1 VHPCKQPEQIKE
13 DINMPKKRLKT
24 IAAEH
29 EVQVDEIVEL
39 VETKLPE
46 HTITGTGYARWIN
59 EEGQELLAEA
69 VDIPE
74 LMPKRYRGIVHSKAP
89 NRSYIY
95 VYIHEIKKKV
105 PMVIA
110 RKFEDWLTKGKNVN
124 VEAIEDERGT
134 SYRYVR

>member
-1 VHPCKQPEQIKE
+1 
-13 DINMPKKRLKT
+13 MPKKRLKT

-29 EVQVDEIVEL
+29 DVELDYIVEL

-46 HTITGTGYARWIN
+46 HTVTGTGYARWIN
-59 EEGQELLAEA
+59 EEGQELLSEA

-74 LMPKRYRGIVHSKAP
+74 LMPKRYRGVVHSKAP
-89 NRSYIY
+89 NRSYVY
-95 VYIHEIKKKV
+95 VYIREIQKKV

-110 RKFEDWLTKGKNVN
+110 RRYEDWLTQGKQVD
-124 VEAIEDERGT
+124 VEAIEYETGT

>member
-1 VHPCKQPEQIKE
+1 
-13 DINMPKKRLKT
+13 MPKKRLKT

-29 EVQVDEIVEL
+29 DVELDYIVEL

-46 HTITGTGYARWIN
+46 HTVTGTGYARWIN
-59 EEGQELLAEA
+59 EEGQELLSEA

-74 LMPKRYRGIVHSKAP
+74 LMPKRYRGVVHSKAP
-89 NRSYIY
+89 NRSYVY
-95 VYIHEIKKKV
+95 VYIREIQKKV

-110 RKFEDWLTKGKNVN
+110 RRYEDWLIQGKQVD
-124 VEAIEDERGT
+124 VEAIEDETGT

>member
-1 VHPCKQPEQIKE
+1 
-13 DINMPKKRLKT
+13 MPKKRLKT
-24 IAAEH
+24 IAQEH
-29 EVQVDEIVEL
+29 NIDVDKIVEL
-39 VETKLPE
+39 VDSKLPV

-69 VDIPE
+69 IDIPE

-89 NRSYIY
+89 NRSYVY
-95 VYIHEIKKKV
+95 VYIHEIQKKV

-110 RKFEDWLTKGKNVN
+110 RKFEDWLTKGKQVK
-124 VEAIEDERGT
+124 VEAIEDDKGT

>member
-1 VHPCKQPEQIKE
+1 
-13 DINMPKKRLKT
+13 MPKKRLKT
-24 IAAEH
+24 IAEEH
-29 EVQVDEIVEL
+29 EVELDYIVDL
-39 VETKLPE
+39 VEAKLPV

-59 EEGQELLAEA
+59 EEGQELLTQA
-69 VDIPE
+69 VDVPE

-89 NRSYIY
+89 NRSYVY
-95 VYIHEIKKKV
+95 VYIHEIQKKV

-110 RKFEDWLTKGKNVN
+110 RKFEDWLTKGKQVN

>member
-1 VHPCKQPEQIKE
+1 
-13 DINMPKKRLKT
+13 M
-24 IAAEH
+24 
-29 EVQVDEIVEL
+29 VDS
-39 VETKLPE
+39 KLPV

-89 NRSYIY
+89 NRSYVY
-95 VYIHEIKKKV
+95 VYIHEIQKKV

-110 RKFEDWLTKGKNVN
+110 RKFEDWLTKGKQVN
-124 VEAIEDERGT
+124 VEAIEDEKGT

>member
-1 VHPCKQPEQIKE
+1 
-13 DINMPKKRLKT
+13 MPKKRLKT

-89 NRSYIY
+89 NRSYVY

>member
-1 VHPCKQPEQIKE
+1 
-13 DINMPKKRLKT
+13 MPKKRLKT

-29 EVQVDEIVEL
+29 DVELDYIVGL

-46 HTITGTGYARWIN
+46 HTVTGTGYARWIN

-74 LMPKRYRGIVHSKAP
+74 LMPKRYRGVVHSKAP
-89 NRSYIY
+89 NRSYVY
-95 VYIHEIKKKV
+95 VYIREIQKKV

-110 RKFEDWLTKGKNVN
+110 RRYEDWLTQGKQVD
-124 VEAIEDERGT
+124 VEAIEDETGT

>member
-1 VHPCKQPEQIKE
+1 
-13 DINMPKKRLKT
+13 MPKKRLKT

-59 EEGQELLAEA
+59 EEGQELLAQA
-69 VDIPE
+69 VDVPE
-74 LMPKRYRGIVHSKAP
+74 LTPKRYRGIVHSKAP
-89 NRSYIY
+89 NRSYVY
-95 VYIHEIKKKV
+95 VYIHEIQKKV

-110 RKFEDWLTKGKNVN
+110 RKFEDWLTKGKQVS
-124 VEAIEDERGT
+124 VEAIQDDKGT

>member
-1 VHPCKQPEQIKE
+1 
-13 DINMPKKRLKT
+13 MPKKRLKT

-29 EVQVDEIVEL
+29 ELQVDEIVEL

>member
-1 VHPCKQPEQIKE
+1 
-13 DINMPKKRLKT
+13 MPKKRLKT

-29 EVQVDEIVEL
+29 ELQVDEIVEL

-59 EEGQELLAEA
+59 EEGQKLLAEA

-74 LMPKRYRGIVHSKAP
+74 LMPKRYRGVVHSKAP
-89 NRSYIY
+89 NRSYVY
-95 VYIHEIKKKV
+95 VYIREIQKKV

-110 RKFEDWLTKGKNVN
+110 RRYEDWLTPGKQVN
-124 VEAIEDERGT
+124 VEAIEDEKGT

>member
-1 VHPCKQPEQIKE
+1 
-13 DINMPKKRLKT
+13 MPKKRLKT

-29 EVQVDEIVEL
+29 DVELDYIAEL
-39 VETKLPE
+39 VEKKLPE
-46 HTITGTGYARWIN
+46 HTVTGTGYARWIN

-74 LMPKRYRGIVHSKAP
+74 LMPKRYRGVVHSKAP
-89 NRSYIY
+89 NRSYVY
-95 VYIHEIKKKV
+95 VYIREIQKKV

-110 RKFEDWLTKGKNVN
+110 RRYEDWLTQGKQVD
-124 VEAIEDERGT
+124 VEAIEDEAGT

>member
-1 VHPCKQPEQIKE
+1 
-13 DINMPKKRLKT
+13 MPKKRLKI

-59 EEGQELLAEA
+59 EEGQELLAQA

-74 LMPKRYRGIVHSKAP
+74 LMPKRYRGVVHSKAP
-89 NRSYIY
+89 NRSYVY
-95 VYIHEIKKKV
+95 VYIREIQKKV

-110 RKFEDWLTKGKNVN
+110 RRYEDWLTEGKQVD
-124 VEAIEDERGT
+124 VEAIEDDKGT

>member
-1 VHPCKQPEQIKE
+1 
-13 DINMPKKRLKT
+13 MPKKRLKT

-29 EVQVDEIVEL
+29 DVQVDEIVEL
-39 VETKLPE
+39 VESKLPE
-46 HTITGTGYARWIN
+46 HTVTGTGYARWIN

-89 NRSYIY
+89 NRSYVY
-95 VYIHEIKKKV
+95 VYIHEIQKKV

-110 RKFEDWLTKGKNVN
+110 RKFEDWLTKGKQVS

>member
-1 VHPCKQPEQIKE
+1 
-13 DINMPKKRLKT
+13 MPKKRLKT

-29 EVQVDEIVEL
+29 ELQVDEIVEL
-39 VETKLPE
+39 VDSKLPV

-89 NRSYIY
+89 NRSYVY
-95 VYIHEIKKKV
+95 VYIHEIQKKV

-110 RKFEDWLTKGKNVN
+110 RKFEDWLTKGKQVS
-124 VEAIEDERGT
+124 VEAIQDDKGT

>member
-1 VHPCKQPEQIKE
+1 
-13 DINMPKKRLKT
+13 MPKKRLKT
-24 IAAEH
+24 IAEEH
-29 EVQVDEIVEL
+29 KVELDYIVEL
-39 VETKLPE
+39 VDSKLPV

-69 VDIPE
+69 IDIPE

-89 NRSYIY
+89 NRSYVY
-95 VYIHEIKKKV
+95 VYIHEIQKKV

-110 RKFEDWLTKGKNVN
+110 RKFEDWLTKGKQVN

-134 SYRYVR
+134 SYRYVL

>member
-1 VHPCKQPEQIKE
+1 
-13 DINMPKKRLKT
+13 MPKKRLKT
-24 IAAEH
+24 IAEEH
-29 EVQVDEIVEL
+29 NLNVDEIVEL
-39 VETKLPE
+39 VDSKLPV

-89 NRSYIY
+89 NRSYVY

-110 RKFEDWLTKGKNVN
+110 RKFEDWLTKGKQVN
-124 VEAIEDERGT
+124 VEAIEDEKGT

>member
-1 VHPCKQPEQIKE
+1 
-13 DINMPKKRLKT
+13 MPKKRLKT
-24 IAAEH
+24 IAEEH
-29 EVQVDEIVEL
+29 NVQVDEIVEL
-39 VETKLPE
+39 VDSKLPV

-74 LMPKRYRGIVHSKAP
+74 LMPKRYRGIIHSKAP
-89 NRSYIY
+89 NRSYVY

-110 RKFEDWLTKGKNVN
+110 RKFEDWLTKGKQVN
-124 VEAIEDERGT
+124 VEAIEDDKGT

>member
-1 VHPCKQPEQIKE
+1 
-13 DINMPKKRLKT
+13 MPKKRLKT

-69 VDIPE
+69 VDVPE

-89 NRSYIY
+89 NRSYVY

-110 RKFEDWLTKGKNVN
+110 RKFEDWLTKGKQVS
-124 VEAIEDERGT
+124 VEAIQDDKGT